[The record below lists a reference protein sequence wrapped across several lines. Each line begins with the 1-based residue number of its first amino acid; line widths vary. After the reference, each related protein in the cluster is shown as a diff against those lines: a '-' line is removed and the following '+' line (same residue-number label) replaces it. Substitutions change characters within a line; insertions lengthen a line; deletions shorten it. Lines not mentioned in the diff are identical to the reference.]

1 MARLWRDQVN
11 MQNNLIRGTYVTE
24 AHCNPMREDD
34 ELLRELAV
42 AAATATYQNLSII
55 GALAERHLVDQ
66 AKVAD
71 WAEFFARE
79 LENRTKGAP
88 ANLEHVRKVAA
99 RLRDYARQL
108 HCTVQI

>member
-1 MARLWRDQVN
+1 
-11 MQNNLIRGTYVTE
+11 MQNNLIRGTYVIE

-79 LENRTKGAP
+79 LENRMKGAP

>member
-1 MARLWRDQVN
+1 
-11 MQNNLIRGTYVTE
+11 
-24 AHCNPMREDD
+24 MREDD
-34 ELLRELAV
+34 ELLSELAV
-42 AAATATYQNLSII
+42 AAATATFQNLSII

-79 LENRTKGAP
+79 LENGAKGAP
-88 ANLEHVRKVAA
+88 ANLEHVGKVAA

-108 HCTVQI
+108 HCTVRI

>member
-1 MARLWRDQVN
+1 VS
-11 MQNNLIRGTYVTE
+11 E
-24 AHCNPMREDD
+24 HD

-42 AAATATYQNLSII
+42 AAAAATFQNLSII

-79 LENRTKGAP
+79 LEKGARGSP

-108 HCTVQI
+108 RTVQI

>member
-1 MARLWRDQVN
+1 
-11 MQNNLIRGTYVTE
+11 
-24 AHCNPMREDD
+24 MREDD

-42 AAATATYQNLSII
+42 AAATATFQNLSII

-71 WAEFFARE
+71 WAEFFASE
-79 LENRTKGAP
+79 LEKSATRGP
-88 ANLEHVRKVAA
+88 ANLEHVRRVAA

-108 HCTVQI
+108 HRTVQI